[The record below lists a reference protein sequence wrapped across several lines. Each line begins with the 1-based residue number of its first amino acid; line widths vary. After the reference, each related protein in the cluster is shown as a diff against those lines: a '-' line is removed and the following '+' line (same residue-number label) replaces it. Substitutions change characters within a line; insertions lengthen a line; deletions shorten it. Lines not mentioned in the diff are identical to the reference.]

1 MTLTALPARD
11 TQLVQIV
18 DAALADA
25 ARRSGDWLLCRPGC
39 SQCCHGVFGISQLD
53 AARLRAGMAELEGS
67 DPDRAARIRERAK
80 RLMARLRPDFPGN
93 TKTGLLDESEEGE
106 KRFAGFA
113 SDEPCPAL
121 NPQTGGCEVYPWRPI
136 ICRTFGPPVQSEEGL
151 AVCELCYHGAT
162 DEQIAKCEMVPDP
175 EGLEPQLVEEV
186 ESNSGVRGATII
198 AHCLAEPEDS
208 DH

>member
-1 MTLTALPARD
+1 MGLATLPVRD

-25 ARRSGDWLLCRPGC
+25 AQRSGDWLLCRAGC
-39 SQCCHGVFGISQLD
+39 SHCCHGVFGITQLD
-53 AARLRAGMAELEGS
+53 AARLRAGMEELDHS
-67 DPDRAARIRERAK
+67 DPGLAARIRQRAK
-80 RLMARLRPDFPGN
+80 RTMARMRPDFPGN
-93 TKTGLLDESEEGE
+93 AKTGLLDESEEGE

-121 NPQTGGCEVYPWRPI
+121 NPQTGACDIYSWRPI
-136 ICRTFGPPVQSEEGL
+136 ICRTFGPPVQSEDGL

-162 DEQIAKCEMVPDP
+162 DEQIAECEMHPDP
-175 EGLEPQLVEEV
+175 EGIEPQLVEEI
-186 ESNSGVRGATII
+186 ESKSGVRGATII
-198 AHCLAEPEDS
+198 AHCLAEPEES